1 MISIIIPTFNR
12 ARTIEG
18 SVLSILDQT
27 YQDFEIIIV
36 DDNSKDETEA
46 IVNGIN
52 DKRIKYI
59 KHETNLGANA
69 ARNTGIRSAK
79 GEFIAFQDSDDKWH
93 DDKLEIQ
100 LKALKDYNSDI
111 VACSYNRFKND
122 LVEILPKEII
132 KDNEIKKKLLYGSFI
147 STQTVFGKRECFA
160 SEEFD
165 ESLPRF
171 QDWELMI
178 RLSQKYNI
186 HFINDP
192 LVDVYVQDDS
202 LTKSHK
208 KGLKALRLIKDK
220 HRDLIKLDD
229 YVEYRFYRMLAYES
243 NKSKDFT
250 QNYYLKAWKL
260 RKKEVE
266 ILLKGIFFELK
277 KLKSEHIIHLNN

>member
-12 ARTIEG
+12 AKTIER
-18 SVLSILDQT
+18 SIRSILDQT

-36 DDNSKDETEA
+36 DDNSQDETEA
-46 IVNGIN
+46 IVRGMN

-59 KHETNLGANA
+59 KHEKNLGANA
-69 ARNTGIRSAK
+69 ARNTGIRAAK

-93 DDKLEIQ
+93 DNKLEIQ
-100 LKALKDYNSDI
+100 LKALKDHNSDI
-111 VACSYNRFKND
+111 VTCSYNRYKNE
-122 LVEILPKEII
+122 LVDIMPKEII
-132 KDNEIKKKLLYGSFI
+132 KDNEIKKRLLYGSFI
-147 STQTVFGKRECFA
+147 STQTVLGKRECFTN
-160 SEEFD
+160 EEFD

-186 HFINDP
+186 HFINNP
-192 LVDVYVQDDS
+192 LVDVFLQDDS
-202 LTKSHK
+202 LTKSHQ
-208 KGLKALRLIKDK
+208 KGLNALRLIKNK
-220 HRDLIKLDD
+220 HNDLIKSDN

-243 NKSKDFT
+243 NRSKDFT
-250 QNYYLKAWKL
+250 ENYYLKAWNL

-277 KLKSEHIIHLNN
+277 KLKSEHIIDLNN